1 MEKMKKSAKVKA
13 YCLAVLIIAA
23 LMAQMCPAVS
33 FRDGDFQYWS
43 INGGSVD
50 IDENWTITA
59 EEELRFVD
67 NASEFYYQHTD
78 VGVVYKN
85 VVENVDLGFN
95 FRKAFT
101 KISRDNWNSENRT
114 HLNLTIRG
122 ELFDM
127 PVSNRSRFE
136 YRDIDESKNLF
147 RYRNKFTINFPLEF
161 TQLKLKPYLA
171 EEVYINCDEDG
182 FNKNKVY
189 AGLKLKLADNI
200 DGSLFYLWQTR
211 KPSGSGWGQDINV
224 IGTALKI
231 RF

>member
-1 MEKMKKSAKVKA
+1 MEKMKKSTKAKVH
-13 YCLAVLIIAA
+13 CLAVLIIAG
-23 LMAQMCPAVS
+23 LTAQMCSAVS

-59 EEELRFVD
+59 HEELRFGD

-101 KISRDNWNSENRT
+101 KISRDNWNSENRL
-114 HLNLTIRG
+114 HLNLTIKG

-127 PVSNRSRFE
+127 PVSNRSRIE
-136 YRDIDESKNLF
+136 YRDIDESENLF

-161 TQLKLKPYLA
+161 TELKLKPYLA
-171 EEVYINCDEDG
+171 DEVFINCNEDG
-182 FNKNKVY
+182 FNTNRVY

-211 KPSGSGWGQDINV
+211 KPSGSGWGQDINA

>member
-1 MEKMKKSAKVKA
+1 MEGQKVKKPSKITM
-13 YCLAVLIIAA
+13 YCFAALIIAA
-23 LMAQMCPAVS
+23 FPARKCSAVD
-33 FRDGDFQYWS
+33 DGDFQYWS

-59 EEELRFVD
+59 HEELRFGD

-101 KISRDNWNSENRT
+101 KVARHQWNSENRP
-114 HLNLTIRG
+114 HLNLTIKG
-122 ELFDM
+122 ELFEM

-171 EEVYINCDEDG
+171 DEVFINCDEDG
-182 FNKNKVY
+182 FNTNRVY

>member
-1 MEKMKKSAKVKA
+1 M
-13 YCLAVLIIAA
+13 YCFAALIIAA
-23 LMAQMCPAVS
+23 FPAQMCPAVS

-43 INGGSVD
+43 TTEGSVD

-59 EEELRFVD
+59 EEELRFGD

-78 VGVVYKN
+78 MGVVYKN

-95 FRKAFT
+95 FRKVFT
-101 KISRDNWNSENRT
+101 KISRDNWNSENRP

-147 RYRNKFTINFPLEF
+147 RYKNKFTINFPLEF

-171 EEVYINCDEDG
+171 EEVHINCDEDG
-182 FNKNKVY
+182 FNKNEVY

-200 DGSLFYLWQTR
+200 DGSLYYLWQTR
-211 KPSGSGWGQDINV
+211 KLSGSGWGQDINV

>member
-1 MEKMKKSAKVKA
+1 MKKSAKVKA
-13 YCLAVLIIAA
+13 HCLAVLIIAA
-23 LMAQMCPAVS
+23 LTAQTCPAVS

-59 EEELRFVD
+59 HEELRFGD

-101 KISRDNWNSENRT
+101 KVARDNWNSENRP

-127 PVSNRSRFE
+127 PVSNRARLE
-136 YRDIDESKNLF
+136 YRDVDDTKHTY
-147 RYRNKFTINFPLEF
+147 RYRNLFTVNIPAEL
-161 TQLKLKPYLA
+161 TDLKLKPYLA
-171 EEVYINCDEDG
+171 DEVFINCDEDG
-182 FNKNKVY
+182 LNINRVY

-200 DGSLFYLWQTR
+200 DGSLFYLWQTS
-211 KPSGSGWGQDINV
+211 KPSGSDWGQDINV

>member
-1 MEKMKKSAKVKA
+1 MKKSTKVKVC
-13 YCLAVLIIAA
+13 CLAVLIIAA
-23 LMAQMCPAVS
+23 LTAQICPAAS

-59 EEELRFVD
+59 EEELRFGD

-101 KISRDNWNSENRT
+101 KISRDNWNSENRL
-114 HLNLTIRG
+114 HLNITIKGR
-122 ELFDM
+122 LFDLA
-127 PVSNRSRFE
+127 VSNRSRFE
-136 YRDIDESKNLF
+136 YRDIDESRNLF

-171 EEVYINCDEDG
+171 DEVFINCNEDG
-182 FNKNKVY
+182 FNTNRVY

>member
-1 MEKMKKSAKVKA
+1 MKLSTKAKA

-23 LMAQMCPAVS
+23 LTAQICPAVS

-59 EEELRFVD
+59 EEELRFGD

-101 KISRDNWNSENRT
+101 KISRDNWNSENRL
-114 HLNLTIRG
+114 HLNLTIKG
-122 ELFDM
+122 ELFDI
-127 PVSNRSRFE
+127 PVSNRARIE

-171 EEVYINCDEDG
+171 DEVFINCDEDG
-182 FNKNKVY
+182 FNTNRVY

-211 KPSGSGWGQDINV
+211 KPTGSGWGQDINV